1 MGRKATKPPPKPKP
15 TADER
20 AQHARFVAMARE
32 VEADESP
39 ESFDVAFKRVTVK
52 PSKDSR

>member
-1 MGRKATKPPPKPKP
+1 MGRKPTKPPTKPKP

-20 AQHARFVAMARE
+20 AQHARFVEMARE

-39 ESFDVAFKRVTVK
+39 ESFDRAFKRVV
-52 PSKDSR
+52 PSPKDEKH